1 MVGNINLGSI
11 QAPYWEQS
19 ITLPPHGYQKIQYVT
34 DNFQLISASL
44 PNALKVSFG
53 GAMIDTP
60 FRAGMGY
67 RLTEP
72 VQFIELRNDN
82 ETPLTVDFALGI
94 GQIQDNRL
102 NVSGQVDALSSNRPY
117 AIVRASSLIGAQSLT
132 FSDGANVAILCTSGT
147 ITLNISTDN
156 ISVTNLTLTAGQS
169 WELPL
174 ATGGTLNITGT
185 GSFNYCIAGY

>member
-72 VQFIELRNDN
+72 VQFVELRNDN
-82 ETPLTVDFALGI
+82 DTPLTVDFALGI
-94 GQIQDNRL
+94 GEIQDNRL
-102 NVSGQVDALSSNRPY
+102 NVSGQVDTLSSNRPY
-117 AIVRASSLIGAQSLT
+117 ASIHAGSLSGEQSLT

-147 ITLNISTDN
+147 ITLNISTSN
-156 ISVTNLTLTAGQS
+156 ITVTNLTLTAGQS

>member
-72 VQFIELRNDN
+72 VQFVELRNDN
-82 ETPLTVDFALGI
+82 DVDLTVDFALGI
-94 GQIQDNRL
+94 GNIQDNRL
-102 NVSGQVDALSSNRPY
+102 TVSGQIDSLSSIRPY
-117 AIVRASSLIGAQSLT
+117 GTVNAGNLTGAQILDYPS
-132 FSDGANVAILCTSGT
+132 GANIAIACTNGT
-147 ITLNISTDN
+147 ITINLSAGNIT
-156 ISVTNLTLTAGQS
+156 ITNLTLTSGQS

-174 ATGGTLNITGT
+174 ATAGTINITGT
-185 GSFNYCIAGY
+185 GSFNYCIAEY